1 MRKKLLVAAAA
12 VFTLALGLEAP
23 REASAIPAF
32 ARQTGLACQTCH
44 FQHFPTLN
52 AYGRSFKAGGFTQ
65 VGGQSLIEGERLSMP
80 SALNASLV
88 TKIRYQKRSGDNRAE
103 GNNTGAT
110 GSASEL
116 NKGELQFPDEVALLI
131 GGRGG
136 EHVGFLLEASLKDGD
151 SRFTSFKM
159 PFKFDAASTNLL
171 VIPFT
176 TDSQGAA
183 YGLELLNTGALRLQR
198 PIEHRSEFSAQQ
210 YIGTDGAATGFTL
223 GAVNNMG
230 FFSYTPYYREH
241 GDAAPGPF
249 LNYFRAGVTPQIGG
263 WDTAVGV
270 QSWSGTSKIGSTDA
284 PTRTHAEAW
293 ALDAQAQGEV
303 GSMPLGVY
311 FSYARADKS
320 KTGAADNVNVFNSS
334 TRKNKSA
341 VAINGELGVIPQR
354 LTAALGYRAGKDGDS
369 NNDGTQR
376 QNAFTMGLVY
386 VAMQNL
392 EFQLNNS
399 WYNGDAK
406 LGPNNGNMLTTLML
420 FAAF

>member
-1 MRKKLLVAAAA
+1 
-12 VFTLALGLEAP
+12 
-23 REASAIPAF
+23 
-32 ARQTGLACQTCH
+32 
-44 FQHFPTLN
+44 
-52 AYGRSFKAGGFTQ
+52 
-65 VGGQSLIEGERLSMP
+65 
-80 SALNASLV
+80 NASLV
-88 TKIRYQKRSGDNRAE
+88 TKIRYQKRSGENKDD
-103 GNNTGAT
+103 GSSGGAT
-110 GSASEL
+110 GNASEL

-159 PFKFDAASTNLL
+159 PLKFDVADTNLL

-198 PIEHRSEFSAQQ
+198 PIEHRTQFSAQQ
-210 YIGTDGAATGFTL
+210 YIGTDGNATGFTL
-223 GAVNNMG
+223 GAVNKMG
-230 FFSYTPYYREH
+230 FFNYTPYYREH

-270 QSWSGTSKIGSTDA
+270 QSWSGTSKTGATDA
-284 PTRTHAEAW
+284 PTRVHAEAW

-311 FSYARADKS
+311 FSYARAAKS
-320 KTGAADNVNVFNSS
+320 KVGEAANVLNSS

-341 VAINGELGVIPQR
+341 VAITGELGVIPNR
-354 LTAALGYRAGKDGDS
+354 LSAALGYRVGKDGDS
-369 NNDGTQR
+369 NADNVQR
-376 QNAFTMGLVY
+376 ENALTMGFTYL
-386 VAMQNL
+386 AMQNL
-392 EFQLNNS
+392 ELQLNNS
-399 WYNGDAK
+399 WHTGEAK
-406 LGPNNGNMLTTLML
+406 PDLNDGSMLTTLML

>member
-52 AYGRSFKAGGFTQ
+52 AYGRTFKAGGYTQ
-65 VGGQSLIEGERLSMP
+65 VGGQSLVEGEHLSLP
-80 SALNASLV
+80 STLNASLI
-88 TKIRYQKRSGDNRAE
+88 TKVRYQKRSGENKDDGTA
-103 GNNTGAT
+103 GGAT

-116 NKGELQFPDEVALLI
+116 NKGELQFPDEAALLI

-159 PFKFDAASTNLL
+159 PFSFNVASTDLL
-171 VIPFT
+171 VIPFS

-210 YIGTDGAATGFTL
+210 YIGTDGNATGLTL
-223 GAVNNMG
+223 AAVNKMG
-230 FFSYTPYYREH
+230 FFNYTPYYKEH
-241 GDAAPGPF
+241 GNAAVGPF
-249 LNYFRAGVTPQIGG
+249 INYFRAGVTPQIGG
-263 WDTAVGV
+263 WDTAVGLA
-270 QSWSGTSKIGSTDA
+270 SWSGTSKTGATDA
-284 PTRTHAEAW
+284 PNRVHAEAW

-311 FSYARADKS
+311 FSYAKAAKS
-320 KTGAADNVNVFNSS
+320 KVGEVANTFNAS
-334 TRKNKSA
+334 TNKNKSA
-341 VAINGELGVIPQR
+341 VAINGELGVIPHR
-354 LTAALGYRAGKDGDS
+354 LTAALGYRVGKDGDS
-369 NNDGTQR
+369 NNDGMQR
-376 QNAFTMGLVY
+376 QNALTMGFVY
-386 VAMQNL
+386 EAMQNL
-392 EFQLNNS
+392 ELQLNNS
-399 WYNGDAK
+399 WYTGDAK
-406 LGPNNGNMLTTLML
+406 PDTNDGTMLTTLML

>member
-52 AYGRSFKAGGFTQ
+52 AYGRTFKAGGFTQ
-65 VGGQSLIEGERLSMP
+65 VGGQSLVEGEHLSIP
-80 SALNASLV
+80 ASLNASLI
-88 TKIRYQKRSGDNRAE
+88 TKVRYQKRNGDNRAE
-103 GNNTGAT
+103 GGNVGAT

-116 NKGELQFPDEVALLI
+116 NKGELQFPDEAALLI

-136 EHVGFLLEASLKDGD
+136 EHVGFLLELSLKDGD

-159 PFKFDAASTNLL
+159 PFSFDVASTNLL
-171 VIPFT
+171 VVPFS

-198 PIEHRSEFSAQQ
+198 PIEHRTEFSAQQ
-210 YIGTDGAATGFTL
+210 YIGTDGAATGFVFA
-223 GAVNNMG
+223 AVNKMG
-230 FFSYTPYYREH
+230 FFNYTPYYKEH
-241 GDAAPGPF
+241 GNAAVGPF
-249 LNYFRAGVTPQIGG
+249 INYFRAGVTPQIGG

-270 QSWSGTSKIGSTDA
+270 QSWSGTSKTGATDA
-284 PTRTHAEAW
+284 PNRVHAEAW

-311 FSYARADKS
+311 FSYARAAKS
-320 KTGAADNVNVFNSS
+320 KTGETANTMNAS

-341 VAINGELGVIPQR
+341 VAINGELGVIPHR
-354 LTAALGYRAGKDGDS
+354 LTAALGYRVGKDGDS
-369 NNDGTQR
+369 NDDGKQR
-376 QNAFTMGLVY
+376 QNALTMGFVY
-386 VAMQNL
+386 EAMQNL
-392 EFQLNNS
+392 ELQLNNS

-406 LGPNNGNMLTTLML
+406 AGSDSGNMLTTLML